1 MLDSQSRRTK
11 QRYPATEP
19 DRQRS
24 VDVTPDSLTGAVA
37 DDEWLPGLNSSELF
51 RCQKLENNSCL
62 MTFVFRWSRG
72 TAEIQSWYSDFL
84 LVEPPAFVQTFIY
97 SIWLSEGGNPGL
109 DHPFPTSS
117 RINDSTYHRIY
128 TDLSEIIQ
136 KTRAFIGFWACSPFY
151 LFYLSPVAGSTKD
164 WDCWCLIDLPLL
176 SIPFVGPIL
185 FLNPDQYSWTTADHG
200 IDYDWSQRFQRS
212 LNGLTYSIWYL
223 LSKKGICSRKKI
235 QF

>member
-11 QRYPATEP
+11 QRHPATEP

-24 VDVTPDSLTGAVA
+24 VDVTPDSLTGAAA
-37 DDEWLPGLNSSELF
+37 DDEWVPGLNSSELF

-72 TAEIQSWYSDFL
+72 TAEIQSCYSDFL

-117 RINDSTYHRIY
+117 RINDNKPQ
-128 TDLSEIIQ
+128 DLHGYIWNHSENSSLHWIL
-136 KTRAFIGFWACSPFY
+136 S
-151 LFYLSPVAGSTKD
+151 LF
-164 WDCWCLIDLPLL
+164 
-176 SIPFVGPIL
+176 PIL
-185 FLNPDQYSWTTADHG
+185 FILFISSGGLNKRLRLLMLNRPAIAVHSVCWSNPVFESWSIFVD
-200 IDYDWSQRFQRS
+200 DSWSRDR
-212 LNGLTYSIWYL
+212 LWLEPEIITVT
-223 LSKKGICSRKKI
+223 
-235 QF
+235 